1 MSKNSPQNG
10 LLCKRVMNQLKS
22 QLKMKTEEQKP
33 DWKEVVVEIIL
44 KIITLGLYHVEKHK
58 MK

>member
-1 MSKNSPQNG
+1 
-10 LLCKRVMNQLKS
+10 
-22 QLKMKTEEQKP
+22 MKTENDEK